1 MKRRH
6 FVASA
11 LIPLSANVMAST
23 PSVHNL
29 NEALQWLDSLQ
40 TAKSVQSTNGWTLNA
55 VLEHLAQS
63 IEMSM
68 DGFPEP
74 KSALFQATAGSAA
87 FAIFKLRGR
96 MAHGLSEPIPG
107 APALQQLPTWQTG
120 AARLRSAVTR
130 FQKHTGALKPHFAY
144 GSLSHSDFG
153 LAHAMHIANHQNKII
168 IVSPT

>member
-11 LIPLSANVMAST
+11 LIPLSANVLAST
-23 PSVHNL
+23 PSVKNL
-29 NEALQWLDSLQ
+29 NEVLLWLDSLQ
-40 TAKSVQSTNGWTLNA
+40 SAKSVQSTNGWTLNA

-87 FAIFKLRGR
+87 FAIFKMRGR
-96 MAHGLSEPIPG
+96 MTHGLSEPIPG
-107 APALQQLPTWQTG
+107 AAPLQQLPTWQTG
-120 AARLRSAVTR
+120 AARLRSAVIK
-130 FQKHTGALKPHFAY
+130 FQNYTGAMKPHFAY
-144 GSLSHSDFG
+144 GALSHADFAV
-153 LAHAMHIANHQNKII
+153 AHTLHIANHQDKII
-168 IVSPT
+168 LA

>member
-11 LIPLSANVMAST
+11 LIPLSGSVMAST
-23 PSVHNL
+23 QSVQNL
-29 NEALQWLDSLQ
+29 NEVLQWLDSLQ
-40 TAKSVQSTNGWTLNA
+40 SAKSVQSTNGWTLNA

-74 KSALFQATAGSAA
+74 KSAFFQATAGSAA
-87 FAIFKLRGR
+87 FAIFKMRGR
-96 MAHGLSEPIPG
+96 MSHGLSEPIPG

-120 AARLRSAVTR
+120 AARLRAAVTK
-130 FQKHTGALKPHFAY
+130 FQNYSGAMKPHFAY
-144 GSLSHSDFG
+144 GSLSHADFAI
-153 LAHAMHIANHQNKII
+153 AHTLHIANHQDKINLA
-168 IVSPT
+168 